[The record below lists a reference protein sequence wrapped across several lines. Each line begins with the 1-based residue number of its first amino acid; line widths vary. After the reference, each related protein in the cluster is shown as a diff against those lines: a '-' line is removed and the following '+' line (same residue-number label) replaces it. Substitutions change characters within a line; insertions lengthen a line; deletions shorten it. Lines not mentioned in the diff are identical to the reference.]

1 MDVAFFS
8 SLKIQWRVLLTDFKD
23 RCVRNRVNTCTI
35 PKEEFAVLLKN
46 LVQNNTINNAENI
59 RFTFTVNF
67 YRYRYWY
74 RYQLV
79 QIPVLLLY
87 RTGNDYR
94 YQYRYLFQ

>member
-1 MDVAFFS
+1 MAFFS

-67 YRYRYWY
+67 YRYWY